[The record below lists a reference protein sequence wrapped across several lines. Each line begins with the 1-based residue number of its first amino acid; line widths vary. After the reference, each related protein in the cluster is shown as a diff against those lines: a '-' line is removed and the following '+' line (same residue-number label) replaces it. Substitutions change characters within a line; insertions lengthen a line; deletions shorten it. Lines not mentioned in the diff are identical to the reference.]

1 MEPISLT
8 HEPLMLTWNFQVQVT
23 DAPDSGHR
31 RGPTGTGNALLDSPL
46 PTDLHGKWAP
56 CKNREGPCEQPRA
69 QAWNLQKTQALGG
82 EETGDCT
89 YRAHARQR
97 IWWRRCKPQAR
108 WGSRRPCRCH
118 LPGPLSGCPLC
129 WGLPRPK
136 ICRHNLQHSSPR
148 LL

>member
-69 QAWNLQKTQALGG
+69 QA
-82 EETGDCT
+82 
-89 YRAHARQR
+89 
-97 IWWRRCKPQAR
+97 
-108 WGSRRPCRCH
+108 
-118 LPGPLSGCPLC
+118 
-129 WGLPRPK
+129 
-136 ICRHNLQHSSPR
+136 
-148 LL
+148 